1 MISDITD
8 KLLPDIQ
15 DWQQGPLSS
24 VYPIIF
30 IDAVHLSVRDNH
42 VIKKLAA
49 YVILG
54 INEDGRK
61 EVLSIQIG

>member
-1 MISDITD
+1 M
-8 KLLPDIQ
+8 
-15 DWQQGPLSS
+15 
-24 VYPIIF
+24 
-30 IDAVHLSVRDNH
+30 
-42 VIKKLAA
+42 AA